1 MLALRGVGL
10 WVAVRLL
17 VALGMLMAAA
27 GLASAG
33 SPLRDAVRPGPLD
46 GAMAVAAVALLAWLD
61 ARRRGETVLLANL
74 AVSPA
79 AGAGLAL
86 AAAIPLE
93 AALLLA
99 VAAW

>member
-1 MLALRGVGL
+1 MLVLRGIGL
-10 WVAVRLL
+10 WVAVRVLL
-17 VALGMLMAAA
+17 AVAMWMASAS
-27 GLASAG
+27 LASAG

-74 AVSPA
+74 AAWPA